1 MCLILVLQRSNARG
15 SGGMMRGAD
24 HVAID
29 MGGSE
34 HAPLMNEMNQMQA
47 LEEQVSVVTIYAA
60 SYDS

>member
-1 MCLILVLQRSNARG
+1 
-15 SGGMMRGAD
+15 MMGGAD

-47 LEEQVSVVTIYAA
+47 LEEQVGFA
-60 SYDS
+60 SLLYNHMLSSI